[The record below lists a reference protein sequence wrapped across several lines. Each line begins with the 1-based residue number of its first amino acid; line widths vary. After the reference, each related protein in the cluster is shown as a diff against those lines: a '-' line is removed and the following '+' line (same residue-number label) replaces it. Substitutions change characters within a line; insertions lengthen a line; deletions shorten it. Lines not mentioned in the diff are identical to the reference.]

1 MAYEVVPAVQAV
13 LDVFP
18 EKKKDGFDRVMDVAH
33 LIMDG
38 TVGTV
43 CSTID
48 SVFQTYALI
57 QGSSALWTVAP
68 VAYILELFPP
78 AKIIAFISV
87 PPFSEL

>member
-38 TVGTV
+38 MNLIIKGKHKKTLIFPVLSG
-43 CSTID
+43 D
-48 SVFQTYALI
+48 SVFY
-57 QGSSALWTVAP
+57 SDS
-68 VAYILELFPP
+68 
-78 AKIIAFISV
+78 
-87 PPFSEL
+87 